1 MGILH
6 TDDRFRRKI
15 TDGGSDRDMTRR
27 EEAVV
32 EGHPTPQE
40 LRGFAEGELPKDRA
54 RIVVAHFLRGCATCR
69 AETAALLNLIRIRRG
84 PREATPER
92 LQAYDEAFDRA
103 YEILRAGRMPETP
116 TAFETGNP
124 AWLHALAGVAPGL
137 RGPELVEALL
147 ARAWSLR
154 HERPA
159 DMARISRLAVLT
171 AGGLSAET
179 WGERPVADLLCAAW
193 SCLGNACRITGDL
206 TQAQEALDHAAA
218 LLDAGTGDPLLRARL
233 YDFQASLESIHGRYD
248 RALAALDVVVEI
260 HRERGDQHL
269 EGRALISKG
278 LQAGYAG
285 RTRQALRLTR
295 EGLALIDEERDPDL
309 VLTGLQNQLWFQV
322 ESGRPREAQRFLE
335 AHRDR
340 LATGG
345 ETQRMDL
352 LWLEGRI
359 AAALNRLALAQG
371 LLDEAYQ
378 SFELAGFAHKAAN
391 LSIDLAALAL
401 RLDQPERARALIRS
415 AEDAFRELDVPK
427 STLVALSFLHRRLTA
442 KQVPVHL
449 VLRLADLVRRT
460 QMEAGRG
467 MEPGWA

>member
-1 MGILH
+1 MEAPHSHDPFHSNIE
-6 TDDRFRRKI
+6 
-15 TDGGSDRDMTRR
+15 DGSSDRARTRG

-40 LRGFAEGELPKDRA
+40 LRAFAEGELPKERA
-54 RIVVAHFLRGCATCR
+54 RTVVAHFLRGCASCR

-92 LQAYDEAFDRA
+92 LQAYDEAFDRV
-103 YEILRAGRMPETP
+103 YEILRAGRIPETP

-124 AWLHALAGVAPGL
+124 AWLHALAGVSPGL
-137 RGPELVEALL
+137 HGPELVEALL

-171 AGGLSAET
+171 AGGLSTET
-179 WGERPVADLLCAAW
+179 WGGRPVADLSCAAW

-206 TQAQEALDHAAA
+206 DQAQDALDHAAA

-233 YDFQASLESIHGRYD
+233 YDFQASLESTRGRYD
-248 RALAALDVVVEI
+248 RALTALDVVVEI

-295 EGLALIDEERDPDL
+295 EGLALIDEEREPDL

-340 LATGG
+340 LATG
-345 ETQRMDL
+345 ETQRLDL

-359 AAALNRLALAQG
+359 AAALNRLTLAQS

-391 LSIDLAALAL
+391 VSIDLAALAL
-401 RLDQPERARALIRS
+401 RLDQPAKARALIRS
-415 AEDAFRELDVPK
+415 AEDAFRDLDAPK
-427 STLVALSFLHRRLTA
+427 STLVALSFLHRRLTE